1 MTRFDLFI
9 GIDWSGAKG
18 QYHRGIQVAV
28 ASAGHDCP
36 SLITPPHP
44 NGWSRNDV
52 SAYLTDLKAKGRRI
66 LAGIDFAFAHPFGH
80 DGYFPDFHDGPKDPE
95 ALWRLIDEVNHD
107 QDHLYGG
114 GLWGH
119 PQLRRYYNAPKNKD
133 GRGGK
138 GDLFASRRRLTEE
151 VAARMNNRSPSP
163 TFNCVG
169 PAGVGTGSLAG
180 MRMLHHL
187 NLQRDAVIWPFHHL
201 APQPHDDSL
210 TLVEIFPAL
219 YFTMAGVKDAA
230 KKSVPLDALNQGLAH
245 FHASPSTDIAAHV
258 PDHDDMDAIIAAA
271 ALRHL
276 HSPQEIFPIH
286 DEDHAHAMREGWI
299 FGAGRVTT

>member
-1 MTRFDLFI
+1 MTAFDLFI

-18 QYHRGIQVAV
+18 AHHRGIQLAAASMGDAAPLIIPPPDPKGWTRADVA
-28 ASAGHDCP
+28 
-36 SLITPPHP
+36 
-44 NGWSRNDV
+44 
-52 SAYLTDLKAKGRRI
+52 AYLTDRKAAGLHI
-66 LAGIDFAFAHPFGH
+66 LAGIDFAFAHPFGG
-80 DGYFPDFHDGPKDPE
+80 DGYYPGLKDGPQNPT
-95 ALWRLIDEVNHD
+95 ALWALIDEINHD
-107 QDHLYGG
+107 HDHLYGG

-119 PQLRRYYNAPKNKD
+119 PELRRYYNAPQNKD
-133 GRGGK
+133 GRGGR
-138 GDLFASRRRLTEE
+138 GDLFASRRRLTEN

-180 MRMLHHL
+180 MRVLHRL
-187 NLQRDAVIWPFHHL
+187 KDTASVWPFHQVTDL
-201 APQPHDDSL
+201 GQGSL

-230 KKSVPLDALNQGLAH
+230 KKSAPLNALNHGLSYFDTGPCDA
-245 FHASPSTDIAAHV
+245 IADHV
-258 PDHDDMDAIIAAA
+258 PDHDDLDALISAA

-276 HSPQEIFPIH
+276 HCPLRIFPIA
-286 DEDHAHAMREGWI
+286 DEDRPHALREGWI